1 MHAEIADDVL
11 GVDQNVEQVRHRGA
25 LVAADIAHPRLQQ
38 GLGHRQDAF
47 AMEGLARPELER
59 LYLFLERAFHRL
71 VLWRK
76 GLHL

>member
-1 MHAEIADDVL
+1 
-11 GVDQNVEQVRHRGA
+11 
-25 LVAADIAHPRLQQ
+25 
-38 GLGHRQDAF
+38 
-47 AMEGLARPELER
+47 MEGLARPELER